1 MFKVYFLDEQDF
13 FNCKLNWKAKNQ
25 AGGYG
30 PISKPSG
37 SDYVRCSIGDVSTR
51 RLLIVIYL
59 AIVIL
64 CGLAIIILTI
74 KGNYLYEIFMSF
86 LIGDKNIIKF
96 SSRYW
101 YFIDSIEAQK
111 AFSLLEMIPM
121 ISEDNLKEKLKSGNN
136 GSMPALFSWFGLKDV
151 HILLFLAKENFSEHK
166 LFQTCNQ
173 G

>member
-30 PISKPSG
+30 PVSKPSG
-37 SDYVRCSIGDVSTR
+37 TDYVRCSIGDVSTR

-74 KGNYLYEIFMSF
+74 KGNYSYGIFRSC
-86 LIGDKNIIKF
+86 LIVDKNIMKF
-96 SSRYW
+96 SSTY
-101 YFIDSIEAQK
+101 
-111 AFSLLEMIPM
+111 
-121 ISEDNLKEKLKSGNN
+121 
-136 GSMPALFSWFGLKDV
+136 
-151 HILLFLAKENFSEHK
+151 
-166 LFQTCNQ
+166 
-173 G
+173 